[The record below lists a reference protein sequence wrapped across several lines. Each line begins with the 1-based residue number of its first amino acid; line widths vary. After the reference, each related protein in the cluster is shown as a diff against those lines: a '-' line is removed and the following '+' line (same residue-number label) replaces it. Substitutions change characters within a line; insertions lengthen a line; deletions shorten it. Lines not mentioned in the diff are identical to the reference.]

1 MKNFKFVMLFLLS
14 ILYVSCSDDDGIN
27 ESSVEEGT
35 EIYSFSFLI
44 KGKLRF

>member
-1 MKNFKFVMLFLLS
+1 MKKLQFGILFLLS